1 MKIILTDNSYS
12 IDGTKSEIL
21 ASITA
26 LIRDQIDKGNFTKGD
41 IETLVRIIT
50 SSKEDLKK
58 EVEDKRKRLHKLM
71 DKVFEVDF
79 ETLAKRVMNG
89 EDINDV
95 ADEVTKEIF
104 RKEEK

>member
-21 ASITA
+21 ASITT
-26 LIRDQIDKGNFTKGD
+26 LIRDQIDEGHFTKGD
-41 IETLVRIIT
+41 IETLVKLIT
-50 SSKEDLKK
+50 ASKEDLKR
-58 EVEDKRKRLHKLM
+58 EVEKKKERLHKLM
-71 DKVFEVDF
+71 DKVFDVDF

-89 EDINDV
+89 EDMEAV

-104 RKEEK
+104 GEEDK